1 MIKVCA
7 MGADYAIRFASL
19 MPLKR
24 WVNNMVKSILFV
36 GVGGQGI
43 ILASKILTQGLIKF
57 GYDVKMSEV
66 HGMAQRGG
74 SVTTQVRY
82 GEKVYSPLI
91 GDGEADV
98 IVAFEKIEAVRYLK
112 YLKEGGSLVVN
123 DYEIYS
129 LPILIGAEQYPE
141 NIIEKLQESV
151 PKTKAL
157 KAAEIAEGLGNI
169 KAQNVV
175 MLGSLIKALG
185 LENMDWD
192 SVIKENVP
200 EKFYSLNVKALKAGI
215 GTWDI

>member
-1 MIKVCA
+1 

-141 NIIEKLQESV
+141 NIIEKLQECV
-151 PKTKAL
+151 LKTKAL
-157 KAAEIAEGLGNI
+157 
-169 KAQNVV
+169 
-175 MLGSLIKALG
+175 
-185 LENMDWD
+185 
-192 SVIKENVP
+192 
-200 EKFYSLNVKALKAGI
+200 
-215 GTWDI
+215 

>member
-1 MIKVCA
+1 